1 MDERETDGRRVA
13 ELLSSELHG
22 RADGAL
28 ARVTVVDA
36 AEDVD
41 PSVDGA
47 FAYRVEADG
56 EALAAVH
63 VHPDRVHLAFERLQ
77 DAAAAA
83 AADASLRVRP
93 KATHPPRTLVFV
105 ESGAAVK
112 RAADVV
118 AAAVGDA

>member
-1 MDERETDGRRVA
+1 MDERETDGRRIA
-13 ELLSSELHG
+13 ELLSSELYG
-22 RADGAL
+22 REDGVL
-28 ARVTVVDA
+28 ARVAVTDA
-36 AEDVD
+36 VEDVD

-47 FAYRVEADG
+47 LAYRVAADG

-77 DAAAAA
+77 DDAAAA

-93 KATHPPRTLVFV
+93 KATRPPRTLVFV

-112 RAADVV
+112 RAAAVV
-118 AAAVGDA
+118 AAVVGAV